1 MVEITER
8 KKKYRSKS
16 KSEVNNI
23 GKIKESEVNDSEK
36 TKKNKKNGREVFPCG
51 ICERNVGVSSKEC
64 KECKKWI
71 HFRCHV
77 FNNGIGWKNESDYKC
92 PKCINGGVF
101 KKPKQVGMGKEEGK
115 DM

>member
-1 MVEITER
+1 MIQ
-8 KKKYRSKS
+8 KK
-16 KSEVNNI
+16 
-23 GKIKESEVNDSEK
+23 
-36 TKKNKKNGREVFPCG
+36 KKNKKNGREVFPCK
-51 ICERNVGVSSKEC
+51 ICERNLGVSSKEC

-92 PKCINGGVF
+92 PKCINGGVV
-101 KKPKQVGMGKEEGK
+101 KKPITIGNGRKTRGK